1 MKHKSYLKI
10 FRNLRNQLISFLL
23 FALILLVMQVLLPFI
38 WLTYALGACM
48 LYCVLLF
55 IAMVVIW
62 ALDRRH

>member
-23 FALILLVMQVLLPFI
+23 FALILLVMQVLLSAS